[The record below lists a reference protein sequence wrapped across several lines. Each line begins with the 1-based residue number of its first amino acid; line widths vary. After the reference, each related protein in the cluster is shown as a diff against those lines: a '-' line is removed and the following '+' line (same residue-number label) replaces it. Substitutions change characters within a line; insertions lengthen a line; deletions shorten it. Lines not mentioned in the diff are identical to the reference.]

1 MGKKQARR
9 TLNVSARTYEKLEV
23 YSESTGRSMAGIVE
37 ELVKLFLDREQQE
50 QEHPLVPKPQAMPP
64 TSEHEYWEP
73 GALELIAIMKEKG
86 GSMSLRA
93 VKTAMRFRKYK
104 VSIAVN
110 ILSYLDLTKRAEYDR
125 ETKMWYLTK

>member
-1 MGKKQARR
+1 MS
-9 TLNVSARTYEKLEV
+9 NKLH
-23 YSESTGRSMAGIVE
+23 
-37 ELVKLFLDREQQE
+37 LDKEQQE
-50 QEHPLVPKPQAMPP
+50 KSPSMPKPLSMPP